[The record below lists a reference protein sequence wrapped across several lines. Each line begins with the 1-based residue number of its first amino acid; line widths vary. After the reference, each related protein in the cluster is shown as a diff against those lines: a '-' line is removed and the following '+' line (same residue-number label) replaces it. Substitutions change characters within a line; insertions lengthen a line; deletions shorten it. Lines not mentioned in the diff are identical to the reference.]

1 MLVPGVGRKIYPAAV
16 GELIGTK
23 SSSNSQLNPCPVLLI
38 SVIAGDLASYS
49 WYKLGVQ

>member
-1 MLVPGVGRKIYPAAV
+1 MLVPGVGREIYPAA

-23 SSSNSQLNPCPVLLI
+23 SSSNSQLYPCPVLLI
-38 SVIAGDLASYS
+38 SVITGDLASYS